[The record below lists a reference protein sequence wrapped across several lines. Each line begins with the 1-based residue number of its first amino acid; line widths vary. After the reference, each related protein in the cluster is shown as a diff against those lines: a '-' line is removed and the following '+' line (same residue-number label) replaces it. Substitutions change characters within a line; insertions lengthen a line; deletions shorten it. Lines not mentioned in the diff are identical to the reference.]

1 MVDYKSQYERYYGN
15 MKKKAPGRIQSRDT
29 GIESLYG
36 RRGKG
41 SQNFGEKLVKKFIL
55 QLVASLMLLVLFLG
69 IKMIPIEGAK
79 EAYVVSKEAVDKNFD
94 ISEAVMAVNIPEVE
108 DYKETALDYIDEIKS
123 LVTGEKTL
131 KDSIK
136 EEYMIPVV
144 GKIRGLEGENT
155 GLAIITDGEK
165 EVQATFDGTIREVKD
180 ENSEKHVIIDH
191 GKGIETYYGLLS
203 IVGLKEGDVVKKGEV
218 IGKTG
223 IIDST
228 EANGMVYKFIYM
240 GVEKDPVEF
249 MDFSSLE
256 SV

>member
-15 MKKKAPGRIQSRDT
+15 MKKKAPGRVQSRDT
-29 GIESLYG
+29 GMESLYG
-36 RRGKG
+36 RKGNG

-55 QLVASLMLLVLFLG
+55 QLVGSLMLLVLFLG

-94 ISEAVMAVNIPEVE
+94 INEAVIAVNIPNVE
-108 DYKETALDYIDEIKS
+108 NYKETALDYIDEIKS
-123 LVTGEKTL
+123 LITGDKTL

-144 GKIRGLEGENT
+144 GKIKSLEGENT
-155 GLAIITDGEK
+155 GLVIQTDGEK
-165 EVQATFDGTIREVKD
+165 EIQATFDGTIREVKEED
-180 ENSEKHVIIDH
+180 SGKHVIIDH
-191 GKGIETYYGLLS
+191 GKGVETYYGLLS
-203 IVGLKEGDVVKKGEV
+203 STDLKEGDVVKKGEV

-228 EANGMVYKFIYM
+228 ETKGIVYKFIYM
-240 GVEKDPVEF
+240 GIEKDPTEF
-249 MDFSSLE
+249 IDFSSLE